1 MGSFAKPLKLIIAGL
16 WLSLLGGALLSW
28 WQTQIPLGEIPRLL
42 EDLLSEFGIAKAAL
56 IYVLFYA
63 VRPLILLPATLL
75 TMASGLIFGPWL
87 GTLFTL
93 IGENASANLA
103 FVLARWFGRQSV
115 VKHVDQKLR
124 DWDLKLQRN
133 GLMSVLIMRLTMF
146 PFDAVNYGC
155 GLTAIRQRDFAL
167 GTLIGILPSM
177 TGFVLLGGT
186 VAAGVEHRQLIIALS
201 VLFLGIGFTTA
212 QLLRRHE
219 NQVIR
224 AEKKALAVNQH

>member
-1 MGSFAKPLKLIIAGL
+1 MENFTKPLKLIIGSL
-16 WLSLLGGALLSW
+16 WLSLFAGALFLW
-28 WQTQIPLGEIPRLL
+28 WQAQIPLNEIPRLL
-42 EDLLSEFGIAKAAL
+42 EVWLSDFGLFKAAL

-103 FVLARWFGRQSV
+103 FVIARWFGRQAV
-115 VKHVDQKLR
+115 TKHVDQRLR
-124 DWDLKLQRN
+124 DWDQKLQHN
-133 GLMSVLIMRLTMF
+133 GLVSVLIMRLTML

-167 GTLIGILPSM
+167 GTLFGILPSM

-201 VLFLGIGFTTA
+201 LLFLGLGFTTA
-212 QLLRRHE
+212 QLLRRRE
-219 NQVIR
+219 DQVVR
-224 AEKKALAVNQH
+224 ANKKALAVK